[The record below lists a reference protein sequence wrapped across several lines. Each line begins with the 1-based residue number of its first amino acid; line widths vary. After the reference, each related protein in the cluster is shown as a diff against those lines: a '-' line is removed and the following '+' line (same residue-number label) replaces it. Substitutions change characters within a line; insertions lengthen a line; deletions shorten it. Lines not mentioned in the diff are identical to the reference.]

1 MRHCSCL
8 TSLLATAV
16 AAGVVIFNSAAAP
29 VAEPRV
35 AAAADRNTE
44 APATRRHTVPVPA
57 PRYAALGVPGPFSF
71 DAADKRAALES
82 VQYALSEIGDG
93 SSYVWHRG
101 HGKLSGVI
109 QPTQSFKDAQG
120 KICRHFVVMLAS
132 GTYSKRTE
140 TVACRMSG
148 GIWQLDG

>member
-16 AAGVVIFNSAAAP
+16 AAGVLTFNSSVAP
-29 VAEPRV
+29 AAEPQV
-35 AAAADRNTE
+35 AAASKARNNQRYT
-44 APATRRHTVPVPA
+44 APAPA
-57 PRYAALGVPGPFSF
+57 PRYAALDPRGPFGF
-71 DAADKRAALES
+71 DASDKRAALES

-101 HGKLSGVI
+101 HGKLSGVV

-140 TVACRMSG
+140 TVACRMDD

>member
-1 MRHCSCL
+1 MRHSSCL
-8 TSLLATAV
+8 TSMLATAV
-16 AAGVVIFNSAAAP
+16 AAGVFIFNPAAAP
-29 VAEPRV
+29 AGSSDTAAEGRTNQPYAWGLPRF
-35 AAAADRNTE
+35 
-44 APATRRHTVPVPA
+44 
-57 PRYAALGVPGPFSF
+57 AALATPGPFAF
-71 DAADKRAALES
+71 DATDKRAALES

-101 HGKLSGVI
+101 HGKLSGVV

-120 KICRHFVVMLAS
+120 RICRHFVVMLAS

-140 TVACRMSG
+140 TVACRMDN